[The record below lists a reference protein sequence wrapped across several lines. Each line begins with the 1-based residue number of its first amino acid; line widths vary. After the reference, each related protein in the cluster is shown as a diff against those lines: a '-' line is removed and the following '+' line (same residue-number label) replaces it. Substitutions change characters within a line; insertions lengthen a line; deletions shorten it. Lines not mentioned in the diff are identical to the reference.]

1 MKKFMLGI
9 GIAVVVALVMWTVF
23 RPQEI
28 IDPIPVA
35 KQLLVEAEIP
45 VPQYDIKLWDK
56 RPAGVSLGAEGW
68 VWTGST
74 VINIPTY
81 TDTYKDASRGSRE
94 AVIKLASIIVHEGVH
109 AAGNSR
115 EFDAYNAQL
124 AALAQMD
131 APCSV
136 LEGVHQAKK
145 VITGTR

>member
-45 VPQYDIKLWDK
+45 VPQYDIRLWDK

-81 TDTYKDASRGSRE
+81 TDTYKKARRGDRE
-94 AVIKLASIIVHEGVH
+94 ALVKLASIIVHEGVH
-109 AAGNSR
+109 ADGVPR
-115 EFDAYNAQL
+115 EFTAYNAQL

-131 APCSV
+131 GSCSV
-136 LEGVHQAKK
+136 IDGVRDAKQ
-145 VITGTR
+145 VITGKR